1 MTVFD
6 NAKIQYAL
14 GVDDEAGTLQRVTE
28 DTSFNPS
35 TDLKTY
41 EPSYKDRVNQPVY
54 TTGAKNSWEID
65 IDHVDGSAVQEF
77 LYDIEDALNTET
89 DLVRID
95 EFKPDS
101 ASGGFKAKK
110 CRVSITMNQIDAE
123 AEGMVKHTGTA
134 TMISDG
140 WEHGT
145 AKWDAQKKVCMFTPA
160 TTSSE
165 AGA

>member
-1 MTVFD
+1 MSLFD

-14 GVDDEAGTLQRVTE
+14 GVADETGTLHRVTE

-35 TDLKTY
+35 TDAKTY

-54 TTGAKNSWEID
+54 TTGVKNTWEID
-65 IDHVDGSAVQEF
+65 IDHVDGSPVQEF
-77 LYDIEDALNTET
+77 LYGIEDALNTET

-95 EFKPDS
+95 EFKPGTAAGS
-101 ASGGFKAKK
+101 FKAKK

-123 AEGMVKHTGTA
+123 SEGMVKHTGTA

-140 WEHGT
+140 WTHGT
-145 AKWDAQKKVCMFTPA
+145 ATWDASRNVCTFTA
-160 TTSSE
+160 DG